1 MAERPLKEPCPP
13 YLGGGPAPDIIS
25 HSDCLSQPPL
35 PTPMRSCQSDWVI
48 QDDLTGPVPLPP
60 PGTSFEYYKY
70 YNQQIDSTR
79 SLWYFFNLPATEPGW
94 ALIRRLSVCAGVMLQ
109 AVNGDHFLFDCVI
122 IQTGKLLSA
131 EYDDWS
137 FQGQTGDNSMICFH
151 SWPGLYTGPTLQT
164 SCEDFH
170 YKHLEERNNIII

>member
-1 MAERPLKEPCPP
+1 M
-13 YLGGGPAPDIIS
+13 
-25 HSDCLSQPPL
+25 
-35 PTPMRSCQSDWVI
+35 I

-109 AVNGDHFLFDCVI
+109 PVNGDHFLFDCVI

-131 EYDDWS
+131 EYDDWRI
-137 FQGQTGDNSMICFH
+137 QGQTGNNSMICFH
-151 SWPGLYTGPTLQT
+151 SWSGLYTGPTLQT